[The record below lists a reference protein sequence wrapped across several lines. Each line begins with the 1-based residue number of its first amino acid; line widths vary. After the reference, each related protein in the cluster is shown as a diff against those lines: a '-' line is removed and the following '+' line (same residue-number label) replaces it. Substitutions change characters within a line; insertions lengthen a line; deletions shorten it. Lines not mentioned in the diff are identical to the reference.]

1 MTPTRLIFM
10 LLVLV
15 ALTAQ
20 AQENHRKVV
29 AQSEGSITFM
39 VDEGLEPIEEHRR
52 YLRDGEL
59 IAKAILAEENIP
71 TDGSKLIATSFADA
85 RNMKYPRKDAFFQT
99 IVSAYAKHQSV
110 TLSPDMIWL
119 LISQGFARYVNAH
132 SKELRPMLVSHTG
145 KMALA
150 IETGEDLLSGHA
162 DWPRLIDGFA
172 SQIDRYT
179 KNGIA
184 QTITNDFTTTSSVER
199 VASQMTLMESVK
211 SYFEYMVYYIA
222 CGIPTITLKGTPAD
236 WRRVLDK
243 TRRLEAYGLG
253 EWTERLEP
261 ILTQFVRAAE
271 GKPDQRFW
279 QGMVKKQLVGEL
291 KGGGCSPE
299 KPTQL
304 DGWLLNFFPD
314 ENGQT
319 LSSVPNTKSMPSER
333 VRVGFKYR
341 VVNPRQG
348 TVVSETPMELWAGFI
363 GAEEDTIT
371 HTLTPKIGWLVR
383 VAESDDDVLND
394 LKERNEKGGI
404 ALRIKEV
411 PEVLSKLQHIK
422 RLNLVFT
429 DTVVLPKW
437 LDRLTIDTF
446 IISGKMTEA
455 EKAKI
460 KKRFPM
466 VRFK

>member
-132 SKELRPMLVSHTG
+132 SKELRPMLVNHTG

-184 QTITNDFTTTSSVER
+184 QAITNDFTTTSSV
-199 VASQMTLMESVK
+199 
-211 SYFEYMVYYIA
+211 
-222 CGIPTITLKGTPAD
+222 
-236 WRRVLDK
+236 
-243 TRRLEAYGLG
+243 
-253 EWTERLEP
+253 
-261 ILTQFVRAAE
+261 
-271 GKPDQRFW
+271 
-279 QGMVKKQLVGEL
+279 
-291 KGGGCSPE
+291 
-299 KPTQL
+299 
-304 DGWLLNFFPD
+304 
-314 ENGQT
+314 
-319 LSSVPNTKSMPSER
+319 
-333 VRVGFKYR
+333 
-341 VVNPRQG
+341 
-348 TVVSETPMELWAGFI
+348 
-363 GAEEDTIT
+363 
-371 HTLTPKIGWLVR
+371 
-383 VAESDDDVLND
+383 
-394 LKERNEKGGI
+394 
-404 ALRIKEV
+404 
-411 PEVLSKLQHIK
+411 
-422 RLNLVFT
+422 
-429 DTVVLPKW
+429 
-437 LDRLTIDTF
+437 
-446 IISGKMTEA
+446 
-455 EKAKI
+455 
-460 KKRFPM
+460 
-466 VRFK
+466 